1 MMFPLRGSKVANAT
15 NTKDIMNKEQ
25 LVTPVGGHKTEYHFA
40 ENNHLYLPFDN
51 DIRTTRLSVIEE
63 YRHKGL
69 IVTYVDT
76 DDVINTEMYI
86 SNEID
91 DANWTKSVNWKK
103 LNL

>member
-1 MMFPLRGSKVANAT
+1 
-15 NTKDIMNKEQ
+15 MNNEQ
-25 LVTPVGGHKTEYHFA
+25 LVVPVGGHKVEYHFV
-40 ENNHLYLPFDN
+40 ENNHLYLQFDN

-69 IVTYVDT
+69 VVTYVDT

>member
-1 MMFPLRGSKVANAT
+1 MLFPLRGIKVANVT
-15 NTKDIMNKEQ
+15 NTKDIMSKEQ
-25 LVTPVGGHKTEYHFA
+25 LVVPIGGHKIEYHFA

-51 DIRTTRLSVIEE
+51 DIRTTKLSVIKE

-76 DDVINTEMYI
+76 DNIINTEMYI

>member
-1 MMFPLRGSKVANAT
+1 MN
-15 NTKDIMNKEQ
+15 NNKEQ
-25 LVTPVGGHKTEYHFA
+25 LVVPVSGHKVEYHFA

-51 DIRTTRLSVIEE
+51 DVKATRLSVIKE

-69 IVTYVDT
+69 IITYIDG
-76 DDVINTEMYI
+76 DDVINTEMYN

-91 DANWTKSVNWKK
+91 DGNWGKPANWKK